1 VSIRLEFGIVTL
13 LSFWTADLVGQ
24 CSLGHSTVYTVTR
37 SRSGCQASLLYGK
50 DRELIMHVIT
60 TSSGP
65 QNEFEQLFRRS
76 QRRAYNL
83 AYRLTGNA
91 ADAEDV
97 TQDAY
102 VRAWHNFET
111 YDANRSFEGWLFR
124 IITNRV
130 IDLRRRQKRVPM
142 YSLDTPILGDDEGQ
156 PLAHEF
162 AAPNSDPEQI
172 VVGPVMEERLQVAL
186 ASLPADYRKAILLC
200 DVDQRSYQEI
210 ADCMRCAIGTVRSRI
225 HRARVMLRKRLEA
238 SPVSS
243 RKVMHRHSALDSV
256 MVAA

>member
-1 VSIRLEFGIVTL
+1 MVAISAV
-13 LSFWTADLVGQ
+13 
-24 CSLGHSTVYTVTR
+24 
-37 SRSGCQASLLYGK
+37 
-50 DRELIMHVIT
+50 
-60 TSSGP
+60 SGP
-65 QNEFEQLFRRS
+65 QYDFERLFQRS

-83 AYRLTGNA
+83 AFRLTGNA
-91 ADAEDV
+91 TDAEDV

-102 VRAWHNFET
+102 VRAWNNFDS

-142 YSLDTPILGDDEGQ
+142 YSLDSPIQGDDDGQ

-172 VVGPVMEERLQVAL
+172 VVGPVMEERLQMAL
-186 ASLPADYRKAILLC
+186 ASLPSDYRKAILLC
-200 DVDQRSYQEI
+200 DVEQRSYQEI
-210 ADCMRCAIGTVRSRI
+210 ADQMRCAIGTVRSRI

-238 SPVSS
+238 APSNT
-243 RKVMHRHSALDSV
+243 RKG
-256 MVAA
+256 AARRRPLEAAMAAA

>member
-1 VSIRLEFGIVTL
+1 MPANAMI
-13 LSFWTADLVGQ
+13 
-24 CSLGHSTVYTVTR
+24 
-37 SRSGCQASLLYGK
+37 ASPG
-50 DRELIMHVIT
+50 
-60 TSSGP
+60 
-65 QNEFEQLFRRS
+65 NEFELLFRRS
-76 QRRAYNL
+76 HRRAYNL

-102 VRAWHNFET
+102 VRAWHNFDS

-130 IDLRRRQKRVPM
+130 IDLRRRQKRVPI
-142 YSLDTPILGDDEGQ
+142 YSLDSPIQGDDDGQ

-172 VVGPVMEERLQVAL
+172 VVGPVMEERLQEAL
-186 ASLPADYRKAILLC
+186 ASLPNDYRRAILLC
-200 DVDQRSYQEI
+200 DVEQRSYQEI
-210 ADCMRCAIGTVRSRI
+210 ADQMHCAIGTVRSRI

-238 SPVSS
+238 APARPRKSAS
-243 RKVMHRHSALDSV
+243 RSATRS
-256 MVAA
+256 AALAAA

>member
-1 VSIRLEFGIVTL
+1 MPANSMIVNP
-13 LSFWTADLVGQ
+13 
-24 CSLGHSTVYTVTR
+24 
-37 SRSGCQASLLYGK
+37 
-50 DRELIMHVIT
+50 E
-60 TSSGP
+60 
-65 QNEFEQLFRRS
+65 NEFESLYRRS

-83 AYRLTGNA
+83 AYRLTGNS

-102 VRAWHNFET
+102 VRAWHNFDS

-130 IDLRRRQKRVPM
+130 IDLRRRQKRVPI
-142 YSLDTPILGDDEGQ
+142 YSLDSPIQGDEDGQ

-172 VVGPVMEERLQVAL
+172 VVGPVMEERLQSAL
-186 ASLPADYRKAILLC
+186 ASLPNDYRKAILLC
-200 DVDQRSYQEI
+200 DVEQRSYQEI
-210 ADCMRCAIGTVRSRI
+210 ADHMHCAIGTVRSRI

-238 SPVSS
+238 APHRL
-243 RKVMHRHSALDSV
+243 RKSAGRSISHEPA
-256 MVAA
+256 MAVA